1 MRHGI
6 VLFTCD
12 RGITPAQAAKAAEER
27 GFDALYVPEHTHIP
41 VKREAAHP
49 RTGDGTLPD
58 DRYKRTLDPWVSL
71 ATAAVVTSRIRLS
84 TAVALPTESDPA
96 PPNSSGDCRT
106 LRGRWWR
113 ATSTVS
119 RTA

>member
-12 RGITPAQAAKAAEER
+12 RGITPAQAARAAEER
-27 GFDALYVPEHTHIP
+27 GFDTFYVPEHTHIP

-58 DRYKRTLDPWVSL
+58 DRYSRTLDPPPGDREAWAAAGATELLWGLPDASREVVEGYLDRL
-71 ATAAVVTSRIRLS
+71 A
-84 TAVALPTESDPA
+84 
-96 PPNSSGDCRT
+96 
-106 LRGRWWR
+106 GRVK
-113 ATSTVS
+113 A
-119 RTA
+119 

>member
-1 MRHGI
+1 MRHGV

-27 GFDALYVPEHTHIP
+27 GFDAFYVPEHTHIP

-49 RTGDGTLPD
+49 RTGDETLPD
-58 DRYKRTLDPWVSL
+58 DRYKRTLDPWVCL

-84 TAVALPTESDPA
+84 TADRLA
-96 PPNSSGDCRT
+96 
-106 LRGRWWR
+106 GRI
-113 ATSTVS
+113 AI
-119 RTA
+119 

>member
-12 RGITPAQAAKAAEER
+12 RGITPAQAARAAEER
-27 GFDALYVPEHTHIP
+27 GFDTFYVPEHTHIP

-58 DRYKRTLDPWVSL
+58 DRYSRTLDPPGDLEAWAAAGATELLWGLPDASREVVEGYLDRL
-71 ATAAVVTSRIRLS
+71 A
-84 TAVALPTESDPA
+84 
-96 PPNSSGDCRT
+96 
-106 LRGRWWR
+106 GRVK
-113 ATSTVS
+113 A
-119 RTA
+119 